1 MIRLPRRSVTRF
13 FIPLIDVLILLFAI
27 FLLMPYVS
35 EPLPPEPEE
44 PPGVEPVAP
53 STELPADVQTLQKML
68 REERLRVARLEKER
82 QARLT
87 ERLWVQVLE
96 IDPKDGTLVYY
107 DPERQEIRTEADAI
121 RLIARHKA
129 RAGTAGAKDVYFL
142 ILWPR
147 VPSPFPTQ
155 AQETLYRQW
164 FREVPHGFDRVRITP
179 GNAPPS
185 GG

>member
-35 EPLPPEPEE
+35 EPLLPQPEE
-44 PPGVEPVAP
+44 PPPAGSAA
-53 STELPADVQTLQKML
+53 ELPTDVQTLQKML
-68 REERLRVARLEKER
+68 QEERQRVARLEKER
-82 QARLT
+82 QIRLT

-96 IDPKDGTLVYY
+96 IDPRDGTLVYY
-107 DPERQEIRTEADAI
+107 DPERQEIRTEADAL

-129 RAGTAGAKDVYFL
+129 RAGAAGAKDVYFL

-147 VPSPFPTQ
+147 LPSPFPTQ

-179 GNAPPS
+179 GGALPP